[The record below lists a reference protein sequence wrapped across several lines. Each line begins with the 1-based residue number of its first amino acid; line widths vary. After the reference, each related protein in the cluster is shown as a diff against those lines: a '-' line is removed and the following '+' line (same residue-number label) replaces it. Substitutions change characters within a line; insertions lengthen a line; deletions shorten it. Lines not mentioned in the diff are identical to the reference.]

1 MNFKACFKRKSCK
14 SIDIG
19 GIPLEKEIHN
29 LCKQRRLRSACA
41 VAQADLSLHILLYG
55 ILRIYQVVDFY
66 RKSTTQTAY
75 NTH

>member
-19 GIPLEKEIHN
+19 GKPSEKEVHN
-29 LCKQRRLRSACA
+29 LRKQRGLRSACA
-41 VAQADLSLHILLYG
+41 VAQADLSLHFLLYG
-55 ILRIYQVVDFY
+55 ILRIYQVVDFN
-66 RKSTTQTAY
+66 RESSTQTAY